1 MTTHID
7 TSSTTRT
14 AAGSPSRATTPLTT
28 PPTSQDRTPAA
39 LRYVAGALRLSLG
52 WIFLWA
58 FLDKLFGLGHETKSA
73 QAWIN
78 GGSPT
83 KGFLSKGATGPFE
96 DFYHSIAG
104 AAWAD
109 WLFMI
114 GLAGIGIAL
123 VAGVAMR
130 IAATSGALMLV
141 LMWTVV
147 LPPENNPFMDDH
159 LVYALALITL
169 ALMAAGRYLGLGAVW
184 ERLSIVQRFP
194 FLK

>member
-1 MTTHID
+1 MTTRID
-7 TSSTTRT
+7 TSINTST
-14 AAGSPSRATTPLTT
+14 AAGSPSRATTP
-28 PPTSQDRTPAA
+28 PAVQDRTPAA

-58 FLDKLFGLGHETKSA
+58 FLDKMFGLGHETKSA
-73 QAWIN
+73 QAWIH

-83 KGFLSKGATGPFE
+83 KGFLSKGAAGPFE

-123 VAGVAMR
+123 ITGVAMR
-130 IAATSGALMLV
+130 IAAGAGALMLV

-159 LVYALALITL
+159 IVYALALVAL
-169 ALMAAGRYLGLGAVW
+169 ALMGAGRYLGLGAVW
-184 ERLSIVQRFP
+184 ERLAIVQRFP